1 MIYIE
6 NKKIFFLPKVIF
18 SFYFFF
24 RKKTYFF
31 IGNMIFKIKTFEK
44 QVLIKKIKKY
54 ILIIF
59 VSVVKSK
66 RISNLK
72 NYIKI
77 NNNKMDILFL

>member
-44 QVLIKKIKKY
+44 QVLIKKIK
-54 ILIIF
+54 II
-59 VSVVKSK
+59 S
-66 RISNLK
+66 
-72 NYIKI
+72 
-77 NNNKMDILFL
+77 

>member
-1 MIYIE
+1 
-6 NKKIFFLPKVIF
+6 
-18 SFYFFF
+18 
-24 RKKTYFF
+24 
-31 IGNMIFKIKTFEK
+31 MIFKIKTFEK